1 MLIKSSWDCTV
12 ARCIFVQFY
21 CNWRNRTRDDWLRIR
36 SQGEIV
42 FCGNFYIVAV
52 FEGVEILNYQT
63 ANILWSHSTIF
74 REPEY
79 SYFNLICFF
88 FLNLGSIFSFVFLDC
103 LSLDIFFFKADL
115 FFHLGL
121 IFCFS
126 VFWISRP
133 LHLLENNLYTQI
145 VECDFQQGLEGIS
158 RLETR

>member
-21 CNWRNRTRDDWLRIR
+21 SNWRNRTRDDWLRIR

-103 LSLDIFFFKADL
+103 LSPDIFFLKL
-115 FFHLGL
+115 ICFFIWVWFFVSLYFEYL
-121 IFCFS
+121 
-126 VFWISRP
+126 VPYISWRIT
-133 LHLLENNLYTQI
+133 YTYRSWNAI
-145 VECDFQQGLEGIS
+145 SNRALKGFQD
-158 RLETR
+158 